1 MKKTTHNK
9 NTDSEVIDEVNVPG
23 AVDIT
28 AGQNLYSEIEK
39 QTEELKDF
47 NDKIEKDLEV
57 LEKELKANRK
67 TELTESVQIANDSKE
82 MDDID
87 ADFDKSLIDIY
98 ADVVDTVGDDM

>member
-9 NTDSEVIDEVNVPG
+9 NTDSEVIDEVGVAG
-23 AVDIT
+23 TVDII

-39 QTEELKDF
+39 QTVEIKTF
-47 NDKIEKDLEV
+47 NDRVEKDLDV

-67 TELTESVQIANDSKE
+67 TELSESVQIANDSKE

-87 ADFDKSLIDIY
+87 SDFDKNLIDIY

>member
-9 NTDSEVIDEVNVPG
+9 NTDSEVIDEVGVSG
-23 AVDIT
+23 TVDIK
-28 AGQNLYSEIEK
+28 AGQNLYSEIEE
-39 QTEELKDF
+39 QTEELKNF
-47 NDKIEKDLEV
+47 NDKIEQDLEV

-82 MDDID
+82 MDNID